1 MIGSNKGTVQY
12 TLIIVISAV
21 TLLVLAAVIYNFVS
35 TQITKRDADKKMTQE
50 IAEEGMQFALKKI
63 SEDPSW
69 AEGFQNVKC
78 QSGFYS
84 VRIEKIADS
93 TFKAVATGFT
103 QSVKTT
109 LICTYKLEQNA
120 GNLKPKP
127 LSWEYM

>member
-1 MIGSNKGTVQY
+1 MTANNKGSVQY
-12 TLIIVISAV
+12 TLIVVISAV

-35 TQITKRDADKKMTQE
+35 TQIARRDADKKMTQE

-69 AEGFQNVKC
+69 ADGFQNIRC
-78 QSGFYS
+78 QSGYYS

-103 QSVKTT
+103 SSVKTT
-109 LICTYKLEQNA
+109 LICTYKLDQST
-120 GNLKPKP
+120 GHLKPKP